1 MKKRI
6 LCLIGFVL
14 ICFASFAQTASNSFK
29 IDLSNFVTW
38 DKNRDIFNSAT
49 GELTLKEGW
58 GGDVWFWYSGN
69 YNYVEI
75 KYKNSSFQFIV
86 EVEYSDKTSTKIMC
100 KKNANV
106 AYIKL
111 EPKKVNDII
120 IQKKN
125 IDDFSVVIE
134 SIALVQK
141 KSVNGT
147 NIEQIVDKKEGNFN
161 SSVTAIDL
169 VKQMKVGWNLATA
182 LEADPLFGWEESP
195 TAPLDYVRSLGN
207 ETELCWGNPYTTK
220 ELINFPKSQGYSSI
234 RIPVTWYTHII
245 DDKYTIDPE
254 WMARVK
260 EIVDWSI
267 EAGYYVILNSHH
279 DVDSNTV
286 SPLRKTS
293 GYIVKNDETDIAE
306 SKRFLKAVWTQ
317 IATAFNGSYDEHLI
331 FEVMN
336 EPRNNQHEHEWQP
349 GVKLVWMDS
358 SKCEECIADYKI
370 LNEYN
375 QLCLDTIRAS
385 GGNNANRF
393 VMIPS
398 MCAEQETALS
408 NYFELPKDTAQ
419 NKLILSVHDYALGSV
434 PELAEKTFS
443 SQIKQNL
450 ASSYSQLNKKFI
462 KKGIPVV
469 VGETASL
476 REFISKQ
483 ERIKWIS
490 YLSKLTSNYGIPI
503 MYWDAP
509 TAVGSNYYFDQI
521 DRRNLRF
528 IESDF
533 VQAML
538 DNWKCE

>member
-195 TAPLDYVRSLGN
+195 TAPLDYVRSL
-207 ETELCWGNPYTTK
+207 
-220 ELINFPKSQGYSSI
+220 
-234 RIPVTWYTHII
+234 
-245 DDKYTIDPE
+245 
-254 WMARVK
+254 
-260 EIVDWSI
+260 
-267 EAGYYVILNSHH
+267 
-279 DVDSNTV
+279 
-286 SPLRKTS
+286 
-293 GYIVKNDETDIAE
+293 
-306 SKRFLKAVWTQ
+306 
-317 IATAFNGSYDEHLI
+317 
-331 FEVMN
+331 
-336 EPRNNQHEHEWQP
+336 
-349 GVKLVWMDS
+349 
-358 SKCEECIADYKI
+358 
-370 LNEYN
+370 
-375 QLCLDTIRAS
+375 
-385 GGNNANRF
+385 
-393 VMIPS
+393 
-398 MCAEQETALS
+398 
-408 NYFELPKDTAQ
+408 
-419 NKLILSVHDYALGSV
+419 
-434 PELAEKTFS
+434 
-443 SQIKQNL
+443 
-450 ASSYSQLNKKFI
+450 
-462 KKGIPVV
+462 
-469 VGETASL
+469 
-476 REFISKQ
+476 
-483 ERIKWIS
+483 
-490 YLSKLTSNYGIPI
+490 
-503 MYWDAP
+503 
-509 TAVGSNYYFDQI
+509 
-521 DRRNLRF
+521 
-528 IESDF
+528 
-533 VQAML
+533 
-538 DNWKCE
+538 DNM